1 MRFCRSH
8 RTIQLKSNSKA
19 KSTSFAATF
28 LDRDKD
34 RGHGTGIS
42 EIFLC
47 DKLRFESWVEQP
59 CVARVPEA
67 TLLIHVDDVL
77 YCGSAEF
84 FHKKFLPCCQEQ
96 FTLSWSTLGEAI
108 SSITFLKKKFVAT
121 STGIMVVPG
130 TDVKNIVET
139 FEAHFGKVKSQTIP
153 CDSSIQLEDVS
164 QPLSQVDAGWCS
176 VVGSCLYLGRD
187 RPDLVFTI
195 KELAS
200 RMAKPTLN
208 ALQHLRKMV
217 GNQSTCS
224 SCRPR
229 QMEVVC

>member
-1 MRFCRSH
+1 
-8 RTIQLKSNSKA
+8 
-19 KSTSFAATF
+19 
-28 LDRDKD
+28 
-34 RGHGTGIS
+34 
-42 EIFLC
+42 
-47 DKLRFESWVEQP
+47 
-59 CVARVPEA
+59 
-67 TLLIHVDDVL
+67 
-77 YCGSAEF
+77 
-84 FHKKFLPCCQEQ
+84 
-96 FTLSWSTLGEAI
+96 
-108 SSITFLKKKFVAT
+108 
-121 STGIMVVPG
+121 MVVPG
-130 TDVKNIVET
+130 TDVKSIVET
-139 FEAHFGKVKSQTIP
+139 IETHFGKVKSQTIP

-164 QPLSQVDAGWCS
+164 QPLSQVDAGWYRS